1 MALTRITGT
10 VIEDNAIT
18 TDKIGNSAITSAMI
32 ATGAISADKLSANVG
47 TSGPTSD
54 EIVRVNTNLT
64 ANVNSVKAN
73 VDATQANVVAIT
85 DSTTDLNIG
94 SGKYF
99 FDKSAASLGIA
110 NGNPVATSLTM
121 GSPGLSLIHI

>member
-18 TDKIGNSAITSAMI
+18 TDKISNAAITGAMI
-32 ATGAISADKLSANVG
+32 APGAISADKLSANVG

-54 EIVRVNTNLT
+54 EIIRVNANLT

-73 VDATQANVVAIT
+73 VDATQANVAAIT

-94 SGKYF
+94 SGKYV
-99 FDKSAASLGIA
+99 FDKSSNDDFKKSKWNELDV
-110 NGNPVATSLTM
+110 GNL
-121 GSPGLSLIHI
+121 